1 LFCTTGLS
9 QGEENNGQ
17 RVKPGLLIAS
27 PVKVIRKGYCS
38 NILPMK
44 VGTGPPKER
53 GIRGRGLNPVAKN
66 STHVFALLLPLLM
79 RIRPSIS
86 PQ

>member
-1 LFCTTGLS
+1 VGIRLLNGARL
-9 QGEENNGQ
+9 GQ

-38 NILPMK
+38 KILPMK

-53 GIRGRGLNPVAKN
+53 RKKGSGLNPVA
-66 STHVFALLLPLLM
+66 
-79 RIRPSIS
+79 
-86 PQ
+86 